1 VLFGGRGTRGWHSA
15 GLIKWG
21 VGVSDPVKC
30 VVFTDLDRP
39 WMASRVRPHGRNA
52 NFFDVAVEGL
62 QP

>member
-1 VLFGGRGTRGWHSA
+1 
-15 GLIKWG
+15 LIKWG